1 MCPQVVFL
9 PRANVCQQALGR
21 HPPRAFLRPSSR
33 LSRRVP
39 SLRSRPGSQE
49 PGPPSFLHQARAFR
63 PAPSPPPPHTVS
75 QETRRQDL
83 SLHTSSPQFV
93 RRGTSWTV
101 SKSPQSPVSYK
112 AALNHSVLSPQLPG
126 QILIRLS
133 WEPPFSQLHSAAHAA
148 TRWWLI
154 PTLPSLASFTFR
166 PWMYETTKTNCPEC
180 DGGEAICCLFWLL
193 QDNDPEPPPLMCG

>member
-1 MCPQVVFL
+1 MCLQVVFL

-21 HPPRAFLRPSSR
+21 HPPRAFLRSSSR
-33 LSRRVP
+33 LSP
-39 SLRSRPGSQE
+39 QEQAQQSRARPTIFPAS
-49 PGPPSFLHQARAFR
+49 RAFR

-75 QETRRQDL
+75 QTRQRDL
-83 SLHTSSPQFV
+83 YRHTSSPQFV

-101 SKSPQSPVSYK
+101 SKSPQSPVSCK
-112 AALNHSVLSPQLPG
+112 ASLNHWVLSPQLPG

-133 WEPPFSQLHSAAHAA
+133 WEPPCSQLHSAAHAA

-166 PWMYETTKTNCPEC
+166 PWMYEITKTNCPKC